1 MAGLASDPTISG
13 QREKRQLKNQ
23 MNNKNIKLPSVEEM
37 LQSGVHFGHQVKR
50 WYPVMAKFI
59 YAVENKSHVIDLY
72 KTSELLAKSCD
83 FLYGVAKSG
92 KQIVI
97 VGTKRQ
103 ASLAVEKYARECGSL
118 FVNQRWLGGTFTN
131 FDSIRS
137 SWLELQRLEKGKA
150 ANAFLKYTKKEQLLI
165 ERKTEKLNLIVG
177 GIQNMEKFPGAV
189 IVVDVKK
196 EATAVHEANA
206 YNIPVVGIVD
216 TNSNPK
222 NINYVIPAN
231 DDAIK
236 SIDLLLS
243 VLSSAIKLGY
253 EDHKK
258 ELEKPAEK
266 PVEKIAAPKVKA
278 VKVSK
283 VEKITKTAK
292 TKKSK

>member
-1 MAGLASDPTISG
+1 
-13 QREKRQLKNQ
+13 
-23 MNNKNIKLPSVEEM
+23 M

-50 WYPVMAKFI
+50 WYPIMSKYI
-59 YAVENKSHVIDLY
+59 HGVENKSHVIDLY
-72 KTSELLAKSCD
+72 KTYELLGKSCD

-103 ASLAVEKYARECGSL
+103 ATLAVEKYAKECGAL
-118 FVNQRWLGGTFTN
+118 YANQRWLGGTFTN
-131 FDSIRS
+131 FDSVKS
-137 SWLELQRLEKGKA
+137 SWTELQRLEKGKA
-150 ANAFLKYTKKEQLLI
+150 VNEFVKYTKKEQLLI
-165 ERKTEKLNLIVG
+165 ERKIEKLNLVVG
-177 GIQNMEKFPGAV
+177 GIQNMEKFPGAI

-216 TNSNPK
+216 TNSNPT

-236 SIDLLLS
+236 SINLLLA
-243 VLSSAIKLGY
+243 VLSSAIKAGY

-266 PVEKIAAPKVKA
+266 PEEKTSVKA
-278 VKVSK
+278 KEVKKDAVK
-283 VEKITKTAK
+283 K
-292 TKKSK
+292 TKAKASK